1 MIKIKLREIV
11 EDTTTKKGK
20 YFDYFIQLIIIL
32 SLISFSLETL
42 PNISEDLRL
51 ILEKFELISIIIF
64 SVEYLLRVLVSKKP
78 FSYIFS
84 FYGVIDILA
93 ILPFYLNRFLDLR
106 FLRAFRVFRIFRAL
120 KLIRY
125 NKALNRFNVAFK
137 IVKEELVLFFIV
149 ILIMLFIVSAGIYS
163 FENEAQ
169 PEVFKSVFHSA
180 WWSIVTLTTVG
191 YGGKRPHT
199 TWGKCVVIV
208 AAIFGAFYLAMPLS
222 IISSKFDKNFDL
234 ESVIKS
240 SKVDIK
246 RFKWEIYQP
255 TISTDNKKI
264 EYDKNI
270 FIETHFNQKKI
281 NSLYRNLSSLT
292 PFELLRLKKDYESI
306 GYSTND
312 ILLQLHRLAS
322 FPFYLTILT
331 LLMSIIML
339 NTKRDKPVIYHI
351 ILGVFLSVVIYYFYY
366 LFNMFGKNNTIPI
379 LTSVWLPLLILV
391 IFIIIGLIRINEK

>member
-42 PNISEDLRL
+42 PNISENLRL

-191 YGGKRPHT
+191 YGDVYPVTLGGK
-199 TWGKCVVIV
+199 
-208 AAIFGAFYLAMPLS
+208 
-222 IISSKFDKNFDL
+222 
-234 ESVIKS
+234 
-240 SKVDIK
+240 
-246 RFKWEIYQP
+246 
-255 TISTDNKKI
+255 
-264 EYDKNI
+264 
-270 FIETHFNQKKI
+270 
-281 NSLYRNLSSLT
+281 
-292 PFELLRLKKDYESI
+292 
-306 GYSTND
+306 
-312 ILLQLHRLAS
+312 
-322 FPFYLTILT
+322 
-331 LLMSIIML
+331 
-339 NTKRDKPVIYHI
+339 
-351 ILGVFLSVVIYYFYY
+351 VFTFFVL
-366 LFNMFGKNNTIPI
+366 
-379 LTSVWLPLLILV
+379 
-391 IFIIIGLIRINEK
+391 IIGIGVVAVPAGLVGTALSKARELED